1 MQPTTQL
8 FYGLTGCPSCCPTN
22 SIKAV
27 TELCVVPPTARSSAH
42 HTATRSMF
50 PVSMDILETKMF
62 SVGDKKYLSANA
74 TVSHYQTATSA
85 KFMLTLLQFT

>member
-1 MQPTTQL
+1 
-8 FYGLTGCPSCCPTN
+8 
-22 SIKAV
+22 
-27 TELCVVPPTARSSAH
+27 
-42 HTATRSMF
+42 
-50 PVSMDILETKMF
+50 MDILETKMF

>member
-1 MQPTTQL
+1 
-8 FYGLTGCPSCCPTN
+8 
-22 SIKAV
+22 
-27 TELCVVPPTARSSAH
+27 
-42 HTATRSMF
+42 MF